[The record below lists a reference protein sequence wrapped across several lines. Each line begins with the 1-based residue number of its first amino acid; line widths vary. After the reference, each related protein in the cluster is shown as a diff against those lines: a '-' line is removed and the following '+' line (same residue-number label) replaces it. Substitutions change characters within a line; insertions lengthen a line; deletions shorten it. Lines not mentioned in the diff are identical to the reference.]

1 MHSPNRMTVRLPAQ
15 ELHLTGCAVRVKDSF
30 AVIVAEGGPKALK
43 KFDKLMLKRIKWH
56 ITVEGEKARAAGED
70 VDEDQPDEE
79 EGSMHASRCWCA
91 CHN

>member
-1 MHSPNRMTVRLPAQ
+1 MSLRLPAQ

-56 ITVEGEKARAAGED
+56 VTVEGEKARAAGEE
-70 VDEDQPDEE
+70 VEEDQPDED
-79 EGSMHASRCWCA
+79 EGRLHASDYLYVCCEQTLP
-91 CHN
+91 

>member
-1 MHSPNRMTVRLPAQ
+1 MTGGLPAQ

-30 AVIVAEGGPKALK
+30 AVIVTEGGPKALK

-56 ITVEGEKARAAGED
+56 VTVEGEKARAAGED

-79 EGSMHASRCWCA
+79 EGSMHASTYLHT
-91 CHN
+91 CHE